1 MSGVVI
7 RNETG
12 DGKVVTHITQRQIR
26 NHLSLVR
33 RLKASATM
41 ILNSL
46 NLGATVE
53 DGDGRAYL
61 DKGSEKKPNWRA
73 ALLKAVGKDA
83 LDKIRDNTPRK
94 DYSRMRVELA
104 KPATK

>member
-1 MSGVVI
+1 MSSIVI
-7 RNETG
+7 RNKTG
-12 DGKVVTHITQRQIR
+12 NGKVVTQITQKQIKM
-26 NHLSLVR
+26 HLSLVK
-33 RLKASATM
+33 RLRASATM

-53 DGDGRAYL
+53 DGDGTAYL

-73 ALLKAVGKDA
+73 ALLKAVGADA
-83 LDKIRDNTPRK
+83 LEKVRDDTPRK
-94 DYSRMRVELA
+94 DYSRMRVELV